1 MQDVV
6 CEVGNDRGSLASR
19 NLVVLELVDGEG
31 EVGLLVFSARDCRLR
46 AAARGR
52 RGAGGRPCPCPR
64 DVRGHVCWWSVSEC
78 RYATV
83 WKNVPLQI
91 IGSGVLVLSVWTER
105 THVAG
110 GLVHETVSDHLVFTL
125 EALPA
130 LASRAAFDG
139 AEVRPCLRVDVGVR
153 TGQSISMCTGCLQ
166 RDDLLQKVLRLE
178 RGRCTVWLFT
188 LVSPRKALW
197 DVCKTGSNRRW

>member
-1 MQDVV
+1 MERERSAYSSSPPATAAFGPLREDVA
-6 CEVGNDRGSLASR
+6 ELG
-19 NLVVLELVDGEG
+19 VVLVLVHVMYADMS
-31 EVGLLVFSARDCRLR
+31 VGGLSANVDM
-46 AAARGR
+46 
-52 RGAGGRPCPCPR
+52 PR
-64 DVRGHVCWWSVSEC
+64 FG
-78 RYATV
+78 
-83 WKNVPLQI
+83 KNVPLQI

>member
-1 MQDVV
+1 MQDMV
-6 CEVGNDRGSLASR
+6 CVGNDRRSLASR
-19 NLVVLELVDGEG
+19 NSSSPPATSAFGPLREDVAELGVVLVLV
-31 EVGLLVFSARDCRLR
+31 
-46 AAARGR
+46 
-52 RGAGGRPCPCPR
+52 
-64 DVRGHVCWWSVSEC
+64 HVM
-78 RYATV
+78 YADMS
-83 WKNVPLQI
+83 LQI

-153 TGQSISMCTGCLQ
+153 I
-166 RDDLLQKVLRLE
+166 QKVLRLE

>member
-83 WKNVPLQI
+83 WKKRTFADYR
-91 IGSGVLVLSVWTER
+91 VWGTCALGLDR
-105 THVAG
+105 TD
-110 GLVHETVSDHLVFTL
+110 TR
-125 EALPA
+125 
-130 LASRAAFDG
+130 SRGTG
-139 AEVRPCLRVDVGVR
+139 ARDRV
-153 TGQSISMCTGCLQ
+153 
-166 RDDLLQKVLRLE
+166 
-178 RGRCTVWLFT
+178 
-188 LVSPRKALW
+188 
-197 DVCKTGSNRRW
+197 